1 VQERAGA
8 GVKRMTHII
17 SFNWLLGGVSW
28 IAAALPLPSLRRL
41 EKVAERSYH
50 LRVVSESCEL
60 AYLTHNN
67 TSNCWNLERKTSFR
81 LTHFYRFDGYT
92 IDGWVFL
99 RHILNTWIN
108 GGNETYLILYT
119 MWTLSK
125 TFVYKCSYKLSL

>member
-1 VQERAGA
+1 
-8 GVKRMTHII
+8 M
-17 SFNWLLGGVSW
+17 LGSTRGSSC
-28 IAAALPLPSLRRL
+28 PRPSLPSIRRL
-41 EKVAERSYH
+41 EKVAGSSYH

-67 TSNCWNLERKTSFR
+67 TSNCWNLERKPWKTSCNA
-81 LTHFYRFDGYT
+81 FYRFDGYT

-108 GGNETYLILYT
+108 GGNETYCICSNLILYT

-125 TFVYKCSYKLSL
+125 SFVY